1 MRLQRQARVS
11 NGRQREGRRGTGGG
25 GAGEEK
31 DGSHG
36 RLVGVG
42 DGKTLGDFPLQR
54 NDNRSHF

>member
-1 MRLQRQARVS
+1 MA
-11 NGRQREGRRGTGGG
+11 GREKEEGGRGG